1 MQLNVPL
8 VCTEIF
14 LLNRRAEKRAFKNT
28 HEYVDQAKDSSNLDG
43 YCIFSLRIMCTALIY
58 INVSNYTEK
67 SYLNMCVSRDYVEVT
82 VSLFCYVQQRK
93 AIAWACSTLP
103 YAEACYG
110 IKPHELIDNNACII
124 NDLIGRV
131 CPAAHDRVL
140 ASF

>member
-1 MQLNVPL
+1 MYPITHKNVLP
-8 VCTEIF
+8 
-14 LLNRRAEKRAFKNT
+14 
-28 HEYVDQAKDSSNLDG
+28 EY
-43 YCIFSLRIMCTALIY
+43 
-58 INVSNYTEK
+58 
-67 SYLNMCVSRDYVEVT
+67 VSRDYVEVT
-82 VSLFCYVQQRK
+82 VSLFFYVLQKK
-93 AIAWACSTLP
+93 AIVWVCSALP

>member
-1 MQLNVPL
+1 M
-8 VCTEIF
+8 
-14 LLNRRAEKRAFKNT
+14 
-28 HEYVDQAKDSSNLDG
+28 
-43 YCIFSLRIMCTALIY
+43 RIMCTALIY

-67 SYLNMCVSRDYVEVT
+67 SYLNMYVREVT
-82 VSLFCYVQQRK
+82 VSLFFYVQQRE
-93 AIAWACSTLP
+93 AIAWACSALP